1 MVKMMF
7 EIWVPI
13 TIIAAFFQN
22 LRSALQ
28 KHLKS
33 RLSTG
38 GATYVRFFY
47 AWPFAL
53 LYVWSLHSFGGF
65 SIPEV
70 NKVFVV
76 YCFLGGLSQIIF
88 TFLLVWLFSFR
99 NFAAGTIYS
108 KTETAQVALLGL
120 LILGDPLSLTAIGAI
135 LISLIGVLAL
145 SISDTRLTS
154 ANLIAS
160 LGEKPTIIGLAS
172 GAFLGASVV
181 LFRGGALSLG
191 GEGFLMQAA
200 FTLAVSIVMQAIMMG
215 CYLALREPGH
225 LKAVIVHWRPS
236 LSVGA
241 TGTIASI
248 AWFSAF
254 TLQNAAYVRALGQIE
269 LVFTLI
275 VTAVFFREKIK
286 KSEFIGIFFIIA
298 GIFILLFLG

>member
-1 MVKMMF
+1 MF
-7 EIWVPI
+7 ELWVPL

-47 AWPFAL
+47 AWPFAV
-53 LYVWSLHSFGGF
+53 LYVWGLHSFGSF
-65 SIPEV
+65 EIPAA
-70 NKVFVV
+70 NKVFLI

-99 NFAAGTIYS
+99 NFTAGTIYS
-108 KTETAQVALLGL
+108 KTETVQVALLGL
-120 LILGDPLSLTAIGAI
+120 VILGDPLSFAAGVAIF
-135 LISLIGVLAL
+135 ISLAGVLAL
-145 SISDTRLTS
+145 SMSETKLTLR
-154 ANLIAS
+154 NLIAS
-160 LGEKPTIIGLAS
+160 LGEKTTLIGLTC

-191 GEGFLMQAA
+191 GEGFVMQAA
-200 FTLAVSIVMQAIMMG
+200 FTLAVSVILQTIMMG
-215 CYLALREPGH
+215 AYLGLREPGQ
-225 LKAVIVHWRPS
+225 LKAVIVYWRPS
-236 LSVGA
+236 LSVGVA
-241 TGTIASI
+241 GALASI
-248 AWFSAF
+248 GWFSAF

-269 LVFTLI
+269 LVFTII
-275 VTAVFFREKIK
+275 VSAVIFREKIK

-298 GIFILLFLG
+298 GILILLLVSQ